1 MQRKNWKYM
10 LLTGGI
16 AGITAAALLAGAVA
30 TNVPYGPAM
39 AAVTATPVS
48 SSSAASSAGTPASP
62 AASASASA
70 SAVPSTEPTQEPA
83 MSVMNA
89 PVEQKITKK
98 GLIYEYTATYA
109 HLIGCTSAAKQKKS
123 ITIPAKICVQD
134 IYYDVTMI
142 DCEAFKGCKKLR
154 ELQIGKY
161 VKQIRYGAFQGDSK
175 LRRVTFR
182 GSRLNNVGDAAF
194 RGTFARLRF
203 VMPKAVKDKY
213 QKLLKTASPKKA
225 VYQGE

>member
-1 MQRKNWKYM
+1 M

-30 TNVPYGPAM
+30 ANIPYGPAM
-39 AAVTATPVS
+39 AAVTAAPVS
-48 SSSAASSAGTPASP
+48 SQAAAVGTSNPASSAAPVS
-62 AASASASA
+62 SASAA
-70 SAVPSTEPTQEPA
+70 PSQAPTQEPA

-175 LRRVTFR
+175 LRRVTFQ

-194 RGTFARLRF
+194 RGTYARLRF
-203 VMPKAVKDKY
+203 VMPKAAKDKY
-213 QKLLKTASPKKA
+213 QKLLKTVSPKKA
-225 VYQGE
+225 VYQGK

>member
-10 LLTGGI
+10 FLTGGI

-39 AAVTATPVS
+39 AAVTAAPVS

-70 SAVPSTEPTQEPA
+70 SAVPSMEPTQEPA

-109 HLIGCTSAAKQKKS
+109 HLIGCTSAAKQKK
-123 ITIPAKICVQD
+123 
-134 IYYDVTMI
+134 
-142 DCEAFKGCKKLR
+142 
-154 ELQIGKY
+154 
-161 VKQIRYGAFQGDSK
+161 
-175 LRRVTFR
+175 
-182 GSRLNNVGDAAF
+182 
-194 RGTFARLRF
+194 
-203 VMPKAVKDKY
+203 
-213 QKLLKTASPKKA
+213 
-225 VYQGE
+225 